1 MNFLPAMPDP
11 LHPALVHFPVVL
23 ILLGAA
29 AAVVTVVWRKAQ
41 LPVYAALLLTLGA
54 LGAWV
59 AVATGKADGGLVE
72 TSGPAMAALL
82 DAHETWAERTRTAAT
97 LAAILAIG
105 SLALVRQVPRA
116 ATVAALVTALAA
128 AAAAWSVYETGHRG
142 GALVYHHGAG
152 VNINAATPAAGMPVS
167 EGAHEQHLSA
177 DRD

>member
-29 AAVVTVVWRKAQ
+29 AAAVTVFWRKAQ
-41 LPVYAALLLTLGA
+41 LPVYAAVLLTLGA

-72 TSGPAMAALL
+72 TSSPAMSALL

-97 LAAILAIG
+97 VAAFLAAG
-105 SLALVRQVPRA
+105 SLALVRRIPRA
-116 ATVAALVTALAA
+116 ATAAAVATALAA
-128 AAAAWSVYETGHRG
+128 ATAAWTVYETGHRG

-152 VNINAATPAAGMPVS
+152 VNITAATPAAGTPVS
-167 EGAHEQHLSA
+167 ESAHEQHLAA